1 VSGARALALLVAVA
15 AMAGCGGREPAA
27 VPQGFTRLDGPTY
40 TFAHPAGWQGLKT
53 ETVLGA
59 QGPKGTGGLE
69 PQAGV
74 SSGQAPASLELV
86 MDGFLADQMTR
97 RGNWEVLRDE
107 PIEVEGAEEARIT
120 DARYDQVTGDVTT
133 PVRMVDVHAIT
144 EDGMLYDFFVRAP
157 VADFDR
163 ARLDEVLDTFR
174 LK

>member
-1 VSGARALALLVAVA
+1 MSRALALAA
-15 AMAGCGGREPAA
+15 AMAAIAGCGGGSEPAA
-27 VPQGFTRLDGPTY
+27 VPDGFTRLEGPTY

-74 SSGQAPASLELV
+74 SSGESPAGLDLV
-86 MDGFLADQMTR
+86 MEAFLLDQKTR
-97 RGNWEVLRDE
+97 LGNWKVVRDE
-107 PIEVEGAEEARIT
+107 PIEVEGAEEARLT
-120 DARYDQVTGDVTT
+120 DGRYDQVTGDVTT

-157 VADFDR
+157 AADFDD
-163 ARLDEVLDTFR
+163 ARLDEVLETFR